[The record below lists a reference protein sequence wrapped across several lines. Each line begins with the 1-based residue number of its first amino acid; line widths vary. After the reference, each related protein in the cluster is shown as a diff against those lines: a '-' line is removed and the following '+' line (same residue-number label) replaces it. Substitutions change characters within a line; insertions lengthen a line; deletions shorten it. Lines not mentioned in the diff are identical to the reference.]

1 MVRLINV
8 VLTSIFILITSNTF
22 AQSKGHL
29 KLNVKEKVQIEIPE
43 DWTINDA
50 ENRKRVRDL
59 AQQMTGLEVNHIAS
73 LSISSF
79 PSPSRMWVR
88 VSFIPLDPPLSQ
100 TDLKKELR
108 TVAGENELIKALNDG
123 WKEEAPAMW
132 AGLGK
137 QGIREVGSASV
148 AIEQLGGK
156 TAFVIRYGRTSFGD
170 VTQTVKVAQYHVVLG
185 AEKALITLSYQDGD
199 SQILAAH
206 NRIKN
211 SISIR

>member
-8 VLTSIFILITSNTF
+8 VLASIFILITSNTF
-22 AQSKGHL
+22 AHSKGYL
-29 KLNVKEKVQIEIPE
+29 KLNVKDKVQIEIPE

-59 AQQMTGLEVNHIAS
+59 AQELTGLEVNHVAS

-88 VSFIPLDPPLSQ
+88 VSFIRLDPPLSQ
-100 TDLKKELR
+100 PDVTKLLR
-108 TVAGENELIKALNDG
+108 TGETEFLKGLREG
-123 WKEEAPAMW
+123 WQEEAPAMW
-132 AGLGK
+132 AALGR
-137 QGIREVGSASV
+137 QGVREVGSASV

-211 SISIR
+211 SIAIR